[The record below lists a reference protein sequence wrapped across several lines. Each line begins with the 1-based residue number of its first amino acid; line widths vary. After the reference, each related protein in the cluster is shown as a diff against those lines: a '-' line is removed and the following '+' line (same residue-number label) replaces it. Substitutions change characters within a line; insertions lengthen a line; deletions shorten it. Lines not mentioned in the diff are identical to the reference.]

1 MPIEVA
7 LLATREHTLD
17 ELRVLAE
24 SMVPPMLVRDTVR
37 EGTVTVT
44 ELDETPD
51 RDPRSA
57 APRRDH
63 GGPRSRAY
71 GPTATLPEGP
81 GFVTEAIVPFEYRRG
96 MALVFALEHMLAGTA
111 VVRGMDA

>member
-7 LLATREHTLD
+7 LLAPREHTLD
-17 ELRVLAE
+17 EVRVLAE

-44 ELDETPD
+44 ELDESPIATLG
-51 RDPRSA
+51 R
-57 APRRDH
+57 PRRVETTVDLAH
-63 GGPRSRAY
+63 AY
-71 GPTATLPEGP
+71 GPAATLPEGS

-96 MALVFALEHMLAGTA
+96 MALVFALEHLLEGTA
-111 VVRGMDA
+111 VVRGMDT